1 MTIFS
6 FQNPRVFIREPIPG
20 YHSWT
25 GPGYMRVIEGDAIEF
40 SGITVDL
47 PMEYDI
53 VIRYDPRVSLI
64 WTL

>member
-1 MTIFS
+1 M
-6 FQNPRVFIREPIPG
+6 FIREPIPG

-64 WTL
+64 WNL